1 MDWDSGEFVDAHG
14 MVIAS
19 SSQSEVSTSLFA
31 RFDDTRD
38 EYEQALHRAPG
49 YVYISDL
56 NEIPETLRRV
66 VAAGKLRDV
75 DLGIQLLTAVQDV
88 AGHTVGVLVS
98 DVVTDPLRDS
108 LEDLKRYAR
117 GSRVIRIDA
126 I

>member
-1 MDWDSGEFVDAHG
+1 MDWDSGEFVDARG

-19 SSQSEVSTSLFA
+19 SSQSEVGTSLFT

-38 EYEQALHRAPG
+38 EFEQALHRAPG

-75 DLGIQLLTAVQDV
+75 DLGIQLLTAVQDD

>member
-1 MDWDSGEFVDAHG
+1 MF
-14 MVIAS
+14 
-19 SSQSEVSTSLFA
+19 T

-38 EYEQALHRAPG
+38 EFEQALHRAPG

-75 DLGIQLLTAVQDV
+75 DLGIQLLTAVQDA